1 MYPAHGHG
9 HAASI
14 KGLKDYVPAH
24 GHAAPGGKLRPLPR
38 RSINCHARIMVSV
51 EKPVSMEG
59 DLPVAEV
66 KPEVADTEQKEQ
78 KDVSENDEDAE
89 ESSSES
95 SDSGA
100 SYSTIA
106 GGGAATCNI
115 GVKFNLIQTDENG
128 NFLCVSCAE
137 NEAKFYL
144 NRFSRGSIGKCI
156 LFNDKWLTP
165 NEFQAVSGRQSSKDW
180 KRSIRLRGRCLKEYI
195 YQGLFQEHVK
205 ACACRVCCGKGIEH
219 TEGEVTLAPKRRKLS
234 NGECSHHSNNVESTP
249 LKTSTAG
256 TSEKKRGRPPKTQKV
271 WSPSGGKLKVK
282 QLSTRSKTKPIRGYV
297 MGG

>member
-1 MYPAHGHG
+1 
-9 HAASI
+9 
-14 KGLKDYVPAH
+14 
-24 GHAAPGGKLRPLPR
+24 
-38 RSINCHARIMVSV
+38 MVSV
-51 EKPVSMEG
+51 EKPVSVEG

-66 KPEVADTEQKEQ
+66 KSEPTEAEQKEQ
-78 KDVSENDEDAE
+78 KEASENGDAE
-89 ESSSES
+89 DSSSES

-100 SYSTIA
+100 SCSTFA
-106 GGGAATCNI
+106 GGGPATCNI

-128 NFLCVSCAE
+128 NYLCVSCAE

-144 NRFSRGSIGKCI
+144 NRFARGSIGKCI
-156 LFNDKWLTP
+156 FFNDKWLTP

-205 ACACRVCCGKGIEH
+205 ACACRVCCGRGIEH

-249 LKTSTAG
+249 LKTPTAG
-256 TSEKKRGRPPKTQKV
+256 TSAGASEKKRGRPPKTQKV

-282 QLSTRSKTKPIRGYV
+282 
-297 MGG
+297 